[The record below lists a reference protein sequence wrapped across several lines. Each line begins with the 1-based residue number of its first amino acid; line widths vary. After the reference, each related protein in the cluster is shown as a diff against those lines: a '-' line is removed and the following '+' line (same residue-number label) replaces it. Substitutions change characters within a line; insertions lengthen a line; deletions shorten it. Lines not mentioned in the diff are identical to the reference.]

1 LTGERTF
8 HIVLGLMRTSVR
20 FPARTSLEQILD
32 GLASDRAFQEMVTR
46 WERIP
51 ARPARYAAFPE
62 WLDGRI
68 SAALRRRGIEELYS
82 HQAAALESTH
92 AGRHTVVVTPTASG
106 KTLCYNLPV
115 LDAIAKDPTARALY
129 IFPTKALAQDQL
141 AELERVSTDIDIELK
156 TYTYDGDTPPAVRA
170 AIRSAGHVVIT
181 NPDMLHTGILPHH
194 TKWVKLFENLRY
206 VVLDELHTYRG
217 VFGSHVANVLRRL
230 RRICEFYGSH
240 PVFICTSATIA
251 NPEEL
256 ARRQIEDDVIVIDES
271 GAPRGE
277 KVLVFVNPPVVNR
290 NLGIRQSALL
300 TGRDIAATL
309 LASGVQTI
317 SFARSR
323 VQTELLLTYLR
334 ARFPQPQWPSD
345 LVRGYRGGYLP
356 SERRAIERGL
366 RDGSI
371 RGVVSTNALELG
383 IDIGALQAAVLVG
396 YPGTVASTWQQMG
409 RAGRREDLSA
419 AFLVATSSP
428 TDQYVVQHPEYVLDR
443 SPEAGLV
450 NPDNLHVLVQ
460 HLKCAAFEI
469 PFGQRERFGTEDT
482 PGVLAYLGEQGILH
496 ESQGKYHWS
505 DQAFPAEAMSL
516 RTATNDNVVI
526 IDTTGTAAM
535 RIGSEYQAGSARV
548 IGEVD
553 RFAAQVL
560 LHEQAIYLHQSKQFQ
575 VERLDW
581 ENAKAYVREV
591 KVDYY
596 TDAGLAVRIR
606 VIDEF
611 EQRVGQRGGVSAS
624 GNRER
629 GSFELAHGEVLVS
642 TLATVYKKLTM
653 FTHENVG
660 WGKIFLPEQELQTTS
675 FWCALAERAVAG
687 WPKERVEVALA
698 GLGNLLHG
706 LAPLFLMCDPHDLGL
721 AVEVRSPH
729 TERPT
734 IYLFDM
740 TPGGIGFSERLFKS
754 AGSLFD
760 RAREHLQACGCG
772 TGCPACVGPAYA
784 LGADVRE
791 SVAHLLSLA

>member
-1 LTGERTF
+1 
-8 HIVLGLMRTSVR
+8 MRTAVR
-20 FPARTSLEQILD
+20 FPARVSLEQILD
-32 GLASDRAFQEMVTR
+32 GLARDPEFSQMVTR

-51 ARPARYAAFPE
+51 PRRASYAEYPA

-68 SAALRRRGIEELYS
+68 SATLRRRGILSLYS
-82 HQAAALESTH
+82 HQADALESTH
-92 AGRHTVVVTPTASG
+92 AGKHTVIVTPTASG
-106 KTLCYNLPV
+106 KTLCYDLPV
-115 LDAIAKDPTARALY
+115 IDAIAKDPTARALY

-141 AELERVSTDIDIELK
+141 AELMRLAKDVDIDLK

-194 TKWVKLFENLRY
+194 TKWVKLFENLRF

-217 VFGSHVANVLRRL
+217 VFGSNVANVLRRL
-230 RRICEFYGSH
+230 RRVCAFYGSH
-240 PVFICTSATIA
+240 PTFICTSATIA

-256 ARRQIEDDVIVIDES
+256 ARRHVEDDVVVIDRN

-277 KVLVFVNPPVVNR
+277 KVLAFVNPPVVNQS
-290 NLGIRQSALL
+290 LGIRKSALF

-317 SFARSR
+317 AFARSR
-323 VQTELLLTYLR
+323 VETELLLTYLR
-334 ARFPQPQWPSD
+334 SRFPQPQWPQD
-345 LVRGYRGGYLP
+345 LIRGYRGGYLP
-356 SERRAIERGL
+356 SERRAIEQGL
-366 RDGSI
+366 RDGSV

-383 IDIGALQAAVLVG
+383 IDIGALQAAVLLG

-428 TDQYVVQHPEYVLDR
+428 IDQYVVQHPGYVLDR

-450 NPDNLHVLVQ
+450 NPDNLHVLVH

-469 PFGQRERFGTEDT
+469 PFEARERFGTEDT
-482 PGVLAYLGEQGILH
+482 PGVLAYLDEQGVLH
-496 ESQGKYHWS
+496 ESGGKYHWS
-505 DQAFPAEAMSL
+505 DQAFPAETTSL

-526 IDTTGTAAM
+526 VDTTGPAPRTV
-535 RIGSEYQAGSARV
+535 GSEHHDGKARV
-548 IGEVD
+548 IGEID

-560 LHEQAIYLHQSKQFQ
+560 LHEQAIYLHESKQFQ

-581 ENAKAYVREV
+581 DNAKAYVREV

-596 TDAGLAVRIR
+596 TQAELAVRIR

-611 EQRVGQRGGVSAS
+611 DRRSTQRG
-624 GNRER
+624 
-629 GSFELAHGEVLVS
+629 FDLAHGEVLVS
-642 TLATVYKKLTM
+642 TLTTIYKKLTM
-653 FTHENVG
+653 YTHENVG
-660 WGKIFLPEQELQTTS
+660 WGKVHLPEQELQTTS
-675 FWCALAERAVAG
+675 FWCSLPERAVAG

-706 LAPLFLMCDPHDLGL
+706 LAPLLLMCAPHDLGL

-754 AGSLFD
+754 TDVLLD
-760 RAREHLQACGCG
+760 RAREHLDSCGCG
-772 TGCPACVGPAYA
+772 TGCPSCVGPAYA
-784 LGADVRE
+784 LGTEVRE
-791 SVAHLLSLA
+791 AVADLLSLHS

>member
-1 LTGERTF
+1 
-8 HIVLGLMRTSVR
+8 VRTSVR
-20 FPARTSLEQILD
+20 FPARTSLYQILD
-32 GLASDRAFQEMVTR
+32 TLSADREFQEMVTR
-46 WERIP
+46 WERLP
-51 ARPARYAAFPE
+51 PRPARYAVFPD

-68 SAALRRRGIEELYS
+68 TAALRRRGISELYS
-82 HQAAALESTH
+82 HQAAALDSTH

-115 LDAIAKDPTARALY
+115 LDAIAKDPSARALY

-251 NPEEL
+251 NPDEL
-256 ARRQIEDDVIVIDES
+256 ARRHVEDDVVLVDES

-290 NLGIRQSALL
+290 NLGIRRSALL

-317 SFARSR
+317 SFAKSR

-334 ARFPQPQWPSD
+334 ARFPQPQWPAD

-366 RDGSI
+366 RDGSV

-428 TDQYVVQHPEYVLDR
+428 IDQYIVGHPEYVLDR
-443 SPEAGLV
+443 APEAGLV

-469 PFGQRERFGTEDT
+469 PVEQRERFGTEDT

-496 ESQGKYHWS
+496 EAQNKYHWS
-505 DQAFPAEAMSL
+505 DHAFPAEGMSL

-526 IDTTGTAAM
+526 VDTTGPTS
-535 RIGSEYQAGSARV
+535 RSIGSEHHAGSARI

-560 LHEQAIYLHQSKQFQ
+560 LHEQAIYLHESKQFQ

-596 TDAGLAVRIR
+596 TDAGLSVRIR

-611 EQRVGQRGGVSAS
+611 DRQAGQRG
-624 GNRER
+624 
-629 GSFELAHGEVLVS
+629 FDIAHGEVLVAS
-642 TLATVYKKLTM
+642 LATVFKKLTM
-653 FTHENVG
+653 YTHENVG

-675 FWCALAERAVAG
+675 FWCALPERVVAG

-706 LAPLFLMCDPHDLGL
+706 LAPLLLMCDPHDLGL

-740 TPGGIGFSERLFKS
+740 TPGGIGFSERLFRS
-754 AGSLFD
+754 TSVLFD
-760 RAREHLQACGCG
+760 RAREHLATCGCQ
-772 TGCPACVGPAYA
+772 TGCPSCVGPAYA
-784 LGADVRE
+784 LGPEVRE
-791 SVAHLLSLA
+791 AVAHLLSLA

>member
-1 LTGERTF
+1 
-8 HIVLGLMRTSVR
+8 MRTAVR
-20 FPARTSLEQILD
+20 FPARVSLEQILD
-32 GLASDRAFQEMVTR
+32 RLGRDAEFKQLVTR
-46 WERIP
+46 WERLPPRRASYAELP
-51 ARPARYAAFPE
+51 A

-68 SAALRRRGIEELYS
+68 GATLRRRGILSLYS
-82 HQAAALESTH
+82 HQAEALEAAH
-92 AGRHTVVVTPTASG
+92 AGKHTVVVTPTASG
-106 KTLCYNLPV
+106 KTLCYDLPV
-115 LDAIAKDPTARALY
+115 IDAIAKDPSARALY

-141 AELERVSTDIDIELK
+141 AELERLAADVDIELK

-217 VFGSHVANVLRRL
+217 VFGSNVANVLRRL
-230 RRICEFYGSH
+230 RRVCAFYGSH

-256 ARRQIEDDVIVIDES
+256 ARRHVEDDVVVIDRN

-290 NLGIRQSALL
+290 SLGVRKSALF

-317 SFARSR
+317 TFTRSR
-323 VQTELLLTYLR
+323 VATELLLTYLR
-334 ARFPQPQWPSD
+334 ARFPQPQWPPD
-345 LVRGYRGGYLP
+345 LVRGYRSGYLP

-366 RDGSI
+366 RDGSV

-383 IDIGALQAAVLVG
+383 IDIGALQAAVLIG

-409 RAGRREDLSA
+409 RAGRREDLSV
-419 AFLVATSSP
+419 AFLVATSLP
-428 TDQYVVQHPEYVLDR
+428 VDQYIVQHPDYVLQR

-450 NPDNLHVLVQ
+450 NPDNLHLLVQ
-460 HLKCAAFEI
+460 HLKCGAFEI
-469 PFGQRERFGTEDT
+469 PFERKERFGTEDT
-482 PGVLAYLGEQGILH
+482 PGVLSYLDEQGILH
-496 ESQGKYHWS
+496 EADGRYHWS
-505 DQAFPAEAMSL
+505 AQSFPAEGMSL
-516 RTATNDNVVI
+516 RTATSDNVVVV
-526 IDTTGTAAM
+526 DQTDG
-535 RIGSEYQAGSARV
+535 RQRV

-553 RFAAQVL
+553 RFGAPL
-560 LHEQAIYLHQSKQFQ
+560 ILHEQAIYLHESRQLQ

-596 TDAGLAVRIR
+596 TQAGESVRIR
-606 VIDEF
+606 VLDEF
-611 EQRVGQRGGVSAS
+611 ARQSSEHFGR
-624 GNRER
+624 
-629 GSFELAHGEVLVS
+629 AHGEVLVS
-642 TLATVYKKLTM
+642 AIATIYKKLTM
-653 FTHENVG
+653 YTHENIG
-660 WGKIFLPEQELQTTS
+660 WGKIHIPEQELQTTS
-675 FWCALAERAVAG
+675 FWLSLPERATAG
-687 WPKERVEVALA
+687 WPKERVEIALA

-706 LAPLFLMCDPHDLGL
+706 LAPLLLMCAPHDLGL

-729 TERPT
+729 TELPT

-740 TPGGIGFSERLFKS
+740 TPGGVGFSERLFRS
-754 AGSLFD
+754 TDALLE
-760 RAREHLQACGCG
+760 RAREHLDSCGCG
-772 TGCPACVGPAYA
+772 TGCPSCVGPAHA
-784 LGADVRE
+784 LGHDVRE
-791 SVAHLLSLA
+791 AVADLLSPR

>member
-1 LTGERTF
+1 
-8 HIVLGLMRTSVR
+8 MRTAVR
-20 FPARTSLEQILD
+20 FPARVSLEQILD
-32 GLASDRAFQEMVTR
+32 TLARDPDFKPMVTR
-46 WERIP
+46 WERLPPRRASYAEFP
-51 ARPARYAAFPE
+51 A

-68 SAALRRRGIEELYS
+68 SATLRRRGILSLYS
-82 HQAAALESTH
+82 HQADALQSAH
-92 AGRHTVVVTPTASG
+92 AGKHTVVVTPTASG
-106 KTLCYNLPV
+106 KTLCYDLPV
-115 LDAIAKDPTARALY
+115 IDAIAKDPTARALY

-141 AELERVSTDIDIELK
+141 AELERLAKDVDIDLK

-217 VFGSHVANVLRRL
+217 VFGSNVANVLRRL
-230 RRICEFYGSH
+230 RRICAFYGSH
-240 PVFICTSATIA
+240 PTFICTSATIA

-256 ARRQIEDDVIVIDES
+256 ARRHVEDDVVIIDRN

-277 KVLVFVNPPVVNR
+277 KVLVFVNPPVVNPG
-290 NLGIRQSALL
+290 LGIRKSALF

-309 LASGVQTI
+309 LASGMQTI
-317 SFARSR
+317 AFARSR
-323 VQTELLLTYLR
+323 VETELLLTYLR
-334 ARFPQPQWPSD
+334 SRFTQPQWPQD
-345 LVRGYRGGYLP
+345 LIRGYRGGYLP
-356 SERRAIERGL
+356 SERRAIEQGL
-366 RDGSI
+366 RDGSV

-383 IDIGALQAAVLVG
+383 IDIGALQAAVLLG

-428 TDQYVVQHPEYVLDR
+428 IDQYVIQHPEYVLER

-450 NPDNLHVLVQ
+450 NPDNLHVLVH

-469 PFGQRERFGTEDT
+469 PFETRERFGTEDT
-482 PGVLAYLGEQGILH
+482 PGVLAYLDEQGVLH
-496 ESQGKYHWS
+496 EAGGKYHWS
-505 DQAFPAEAMSL
+505 DQAFPAETTSL

-526 IDTTGTAAM
+526 VDTTGPAPRT
-535 RIGSEYQAGSARV
+535 IGSEHHDGKVRV
-548 IGEVD
+548 IGEID

-560 LHEQAIYLHQSKQFQ
+560 LHEQAIYLHESKQFQ
-575 VERLDW
+575 VERFDW
-581 ENAKAYVREV
+581 DNAKAYVREV

-596 TDAGLAVRIR
+596 TQAELAVRIR

-611 EQRVGQRGGVSAS
+611 DRRPAQRG
-624 GNRER
+624 
-629 GSFELAHGEVLVS
+629 FDLAHGEVLVS
-642 TLATVYKKLTM
+642 TLTTIYKKLTM
-653 FTHENVG
+653 YTHENVG
-660 WGKIFLPEQELQTTS
+660 WGKIHLPEQELQTTS
-675 FWCALAERAVAG
+675 FWCSLPERAVAG
-687 WPKERVEVALA
+687 WPKERVEMALA

-706 LAPLFLMCDPHDLGL
+706 LAPLLLMCAPHDLGL

-754 AGSLFD
+754 TDVLLE
-760 RAREHLQACGCG
+760 RAREHLDSCACG
-772 TGCPACVGPAYA
+772 TGCPSCVGPAYA
-784 LGADVRE
+784 LGAEVRE
-791 SVAHLLSLA
+791 AVADLLSLRR

>member
-1 LTGERTF
+1 
-8 HIVLGLMRTSVR
+8 MRTSVR
-20 FPARTSLEQILD
+20 FPARVSLEQILD
-32 GLASDRAFQEMVTR
+32 ALARDPDFNQMVTR

-51 ARPARYAAFPE
+51 PRRASYAEYPA

-68 SAALRRRGIEELYS
+68 SASLRRRGILSLYS
-82 HQAAALESTH
+82 HQADALETAH
-92 AGRHTVVVTPTASG
+92 AGKHTVVVTPTASG
-106 KTLCYNLPV
+106 KTLCYDLPV
-115 LDAIAKDPTARALY
+115 IDAIAKDPTARALY

-141 AELERVSTDIDIELK
+141 AELMRLAKDVDIDLK

-194 TKWVKLFENLRY
+194 TKWVKLFENLRF

-217 VFGSHVANVLRRL
+217 VFGSNVANVLRRL
-230 RRICEFYGSH
+230 RRVCAFYGSH
-240 PVFICTSATIA
+240 PTFICTSATIA

-256 ARRQIEDDVIVIDES
+256 ARRHVEDDVVVIDRN

-277 KVLVFVNPPVVNR
+277 KVLAFVNPPVVNQS
-290 NLGIRQSALL
+290 LGIRKSALF

-317 SFARSR
+317 AFARSR
-323 VQTELLLTYLR
+323 VETELLLTYLR
-334 ARFPQPQWPSD
+334 SRFPQPQWPQD
-345 LVRGYRGGYLP
+345 LIRGYRGGYLP
-356 SERRAIERGL
+356 SERRAIEQGL
-366 RDGSI
+366 RDGSV

-383 IDIGALQAAVLVG
+383 IDIGALQAAVLLG

-428 TDQYVVQHPEYVLDR
+428 IDQYVVQHPEYVLDR

-450 NPDNLHVLVQ
+450 NPDNLHVLVH

-469 PFGQRERFGTEDT
+469 PFEARERFGTEDT
-482 PGVLAYLGEQGILH
+482 PGVLAYLDEQGVLH
-496 ESQGKYHWS
+496 ESGGKYHWS
-505 DQAFPAEAMSL
+505 DQAFPAETTSL

-526 IDTTGTAAM
+526 VDTTGPAPRTV
-535 RIGSEYQAGSARV
+535 GSEHHDGKARV
-548 IGEVD
+548 IGEID

-560 LHEQAIYLHQSKQFQ
+560 LHEQAIYLHESKQFQ

-596 TDAGLAVRIR
+596 TQAELAVRIR

-611 EQRVGQRGGVSAS
+611 DQRSTQRG
-624 GNRER
+624 
-629 GSFELAHGEVLVS
+629 FDLAHGEVLVS
-642 TLATVYKKLTM
+642 TLTTIYKKLTM
-653 FTHENVG
+653 YTHENVG
-660 WGKIFLPEQELQTTS
+660 WGKIHLPEQELQTTS
-675 FWCALAERAVAG
+675 FWGSLPERAVAG
-687 WPKERVEVALA
+687 WPKERVEIALA

-706 LAPLFLMCDPHDLGL
+706 LAPLLLMCAPHDLGL

-754 AGSLFD
+754 TDVLLD
-760 RAREHLQACGCG
+760 RAREHLDSCGCG
-772 TGCPACVGPAYA
+772 TGCPSCVGPAYA
-784 LGADVRE
+784 LGTEVRE
-791 SVAHLLSLA
+791 AVADLLSLHS

>member
-1 LTGERTF
+1 LTVERAF
-8 HIVLGLMRTSVR
+8 HIVLGLVRTSVR
-20 FPARTSLEQILD
+20 FPARTSLEQILE
-32 GLASDRAFQEMVTR
+32 GLACDREFQEMVTR
-46 WERIP
+46 WERVP
-51 ARPARYAAFPE
+51 ARPPRYAAFPE

-68 SAALRRRGIEELYS
+68 AAALRRRGISELYS
-82 HQAAALESTH
+82 HQAAALESTR
-92 AGRHTVVVTPTASG
+92 AGRHTVIVTPTASG

-115 LDAIAKDPTARALY
+115 LDAIAKDQTARALY

-141 AELERVSTDIDIELK
+141 AELERESTDMDIELK

-181 NPDMLHTGILPHH
+181 NPDMLHTGVLPHH
-194 TKWVKLFENLRY
+194 TKWVKLFENLHY

-251 NPEEL
+251 NPDEL
-256 ARRQIEDDVIVIDES
+256 ARRQIEDDVVVIDES

-290 NLGIRQSALL
+290 NLGIRRSALL

-317 SFARSR
+317 SFTRSR

-334 ARFPQPQWPSD
+334 SRFPQPQWPQD
-345 LVRGYRGGYLP
+345 LIRGYRGGYLP

-366 RDGSI
+366 RDGSV

-469 PFGQRERFGTEDT
+469 PFEQRERFGTEDT
-482 PGVLAYLGEQGILH
+482 PGVLAYLGEQGVLH
-496 ESQGKYHWS
+496 EAGGKYHWS

-526 IDTTGTAAM
+526 VDTTGPAPRT
-535 RIGSEYQAGSARV
+535 IGSEYHDGKARI

-560 LHEQAIYLHQSKQFQ
+560 LHEQAIYLHESKQFQ

-611 EQRVGQRGGVSAS
+611 DSVKAGPTRG
-624 GNRER
+624 
-629 GSFELAHGEVLVS
+629 FDLAHGEVLVS
-642 TLATVYKKLTM
+642 TLATIYKKLTM
-653 FTHENVG
+653 YTHENVG
-660 WGKIFLPEQELQTTS
+660 WGKIHLPEQELQTTS
-675 FWCALAERAVAG
+675 FWCSLPERAVAG
-687 WPKERVEVALA
+687 WPKERIEIALA

-754 AGSLFD
+754 ARPLFE
-760 RAREHLQACGCG
+760 RAREHLAACACG
-772 TGCPACVGPAYA
+772 TGCPSCVGPAYA
-784 LGADVRE
+784 LGPDVRE
-791 SVAHLLSLA
+791 SAAHLLAMA